1 MPAPSAAI
9 GARKRAARSRI
20 TNGTAA
26 LPDADGRSAM
36 SRRYR
41 DVVALICADQ
51 GGAERL
57 AEVRLQMIRRFAACC
72 VIAEG
77 MEAKLAAG
85 ETIDVGEHAL
95 LTSSMVRVAQR
106 IGIDR
111 RAREILPS
119 LGHYLEAKA
128 TSHGDDAEP
137 TDAE

>member
-1 MPAPSAAI
+1 MPAPRTAI
-9 GARKRAARSRI
+9 GSRKRAARSRI
-20 TNGTAA
+20 SNGTAV
-26 LPDADGRSAM
+26 LDADGRSAV

-41 DVVALICADQ
+41 DICAAVVADQ
-51 GGAERL
+51 GGADL

-85 ETIDVGEHAL
+85 ETINVGEHAL

-119 LGHYLEAKA
+119 LGRYLEAKA
-128 TSHGDDAEP
+128 TSYVDDAEP